1 MQPDRGSIVRICQK
15 ELALFFASPLAWL
28 FLLAFIGIELFVF
41 FWAEAFFARNIA
53 DVRPLFQW
61 LPLLLLFLAATLT
74 MRLWSDERRHGT
86 LEHILTSPQPLWH
99 FIAGKFIACLL
110 LLVLALL
117 LTLPLPLTVSWLGD
131 LDWGP
136 VLSGYL
142 AALLLGAAYLA
153 MGLFVSSR
161 TDNAIVALLGSVL
174 LGLLFYLPGSGL
186 LAGLVS
192 ADVASVLQQLST
204 SSRFDA
210 ITRGVIDLR
219 DLYFYLSLI
228 ALFLVL
234 NGLML
239 ERERWAFE
247 PSLTRSQWQK
257 TLFTGLVAAN
267 FVGANFWLAQLPQL
281 RLDTTAGQQYS
292 LSDVSKNQLAQL
304 QEPLLIRGYFSANTH
319 PLLAPLQPQLQ
330 DLLKEYQVAG
340 RGKVKLELVDPTTD
354 AELEQQ
360 ANQQYQIEPVPF
372 QVADRHQSAIVSS
385 YFHVLLQY
393 GSEHK
398 VLSFRDFI
406 DVKTQGE
413 ADLQV
418 VLRNP
423 EYDITRQIKKLQSQ
437 YQTGGDLIGQLPG
450 KVQLN
455 AYTSADS
462 ELPAQLKTLLQDLPG
477 TLTRLRGTHSQQLPL
492 QRQPVSDEPLLQRL
506 SEQFGAQPLIADPQN
521 PQPFWF
527 VLTLQ
532 LGERELAVPLT
543 DFSSAGLEKSLKATL
558 QRFVPGLTQ
567 TVALVTSAGGPDS
580 YSATGSTF
588 NQLRDM
594 LGSELNVL
602 SEDLA
607 DGKVAAEADVLLLVA
622 PRDLN
627 EKQVFAVDQF
637 LMQGG
642 TVIAATSPYDVNL
655 GQRQLALTEVKSGLN
670 EFLQANGIEI
680 ARQLVLD
687 PQHSTLPV
695 PITRQAGGFS
705 FQQMAMLPYPYFADL
720 RAGAFSQ
727 LADNAAVQAA
737 LPAIYGD
744 LPQLTVPWAS
754 PITITAAQSAA
765 TIAQDA
771 GSANPADTTAKP
783 AVQQAPLTAQPA
795 GQSGL
800 VYQPLLMTSAG
811 SWRSSS
817 LDVMPTVN
825 ADGQVSYSGEQG
837 EAAAATVAVLVSGEF
852 RSFFAGKA
860 NPLLAAQS
868 SDPKVAAATDA
879 SKTASA
885 ATTNDRPLTDS
896 SQLNKSVSAARLIV
910 VSSNSMFSD
919 QAMQLAGSSNGSLY
933 LNNLQLL
940 QNIVSYA
947 LADTE
952 LASIRSRAQFN
963 RTLPAL
969 SVETRSFWEYTN
981 YGIAL
986 LLLLLLF
993 VGERAL
999 HARKKARYQQLIPA

>member
-1 MQPDRGSIVRICQK
+1 MQPDHLSVRRICQK

-28 FLLAFIGIELFVF
+28 FLFAFISIELFVF

-61 LPLLLLFLAATLT
+61 MPLLLLFLAATLT
-74 MRLWSDERRHGT
+74 MRLWSDERRSGT

-99 FIAGKFIACLL
+99 FIAGKFIACVLL
-110 LLVLALL
+110 LLLALT
-117 LTLPLPLTVSWLGD
+117 LTLPIPITVSLLAE

-142 AALLLGAAYLA
+142 AAVLLGAAYLA

-174 LGLLFYLPGSGL
+174 LGLLFYLPGSSL

-192 ADVASVLQQLST
+192 ADVAAVLAQIST

-219 DLYFYLSLI
+219 DLYFYLSLVAVFL
-228 ALFLVL
+228 AL
-234 NGLML
+234 NALML
-239 ERERWAFE
+239 ERERWARE
-247 PSLTRSQWQK
+247 RRLTPVQWAKTALTSLI
-257 TLFTGLVAAN
+257 AAN
-267 FVGANFWLAQLPQL
+267 FIGANFWLSQLPQL
-281 RLDTTAGQQYS
+281 RLDTTAGAQYS
-292 LSDVSKNQLAQL
+292 LSEVSKQQLAGL

-319 PLLAPLQPQLQ
+319 PLLAPLVPQLQ

-393 GSEHK
+393 GSEYK

-418 VLRNP
+418 LLRNP
-423 EYDITRQIKKLQSQ
+423 EYDISRQIKKLQAQ
-437 YQTGGDLIGQLPG
+437 YQSGGDLLAQLPG
-450 KVQLN
+450 TVTLN
-455 AYTSADS
+455 AYVSPET
-462 ELPAQLKTLLQDLPG
+462 ELPAQLKTLMQQLPQTLQQ
-477 TLTRLRGTHSQQLPL
+477 LRGSHGAQLPL
-492 QRQPVSDEPLLQRL
+492 QQQSMADPAVTERISAT
-506 SEQFGAQPLIADPQN
+506 FGAQPMVLDLLQ

-527 VLTLQ
+527 FLTLQ
-532 LGERELAVPLT
+532 LGERELAIPL
-543 DFSSAGLEKSLKATL
+543 SALDQTALEQSIKATL
-558 QRFVPGLTQ
+558 QRFVPGLEQ
-567 TVALVTSAGGPDS
+567 TVALVSGSTMPAGYG
-580 YSATGSTF
+580 ATGSTF
-588 NQLRDM
+588 NQLRE
-594 LGSELNVL
+594 LIGTELNVI

-607 DGKVAAEADVLLLVA
+607 DGKVAAEADVLVLLA
-622 PRDLN
+622 PKDLT

-642 TVIAATSPYDVNL
+642 TVIAATSPYDINL
-655 GQRQLALTEVKSGLN
+655 SQRSLGLTQVQSGLQD
-670 EFLQANGIEI
+670 FLKAQGLSIE
-680 ARQLVLD
+680 QTLVLD

-695 PITRQAGGFS
+695 PVTRQAGGFS

-720 RAGAFSQ
+720 RP
-727 LADNAAVQAA
+727 ADFAATASTTEQQHQR
-737 LPAIYGD
+737 AILGD

-754 PITITAAQSAA
+754 PISVKLLPDSKDTA
-765 TIAQDA
+765 
-771 GSANPADTTAKP
+771 P
-783 AVQQAPLTAQPA
+783 AQPA
-795 GQSGL
+795 LQ
-800 VYQPLLMTSAG
+800 YQTLLSTSAG
-811 SWRSSS
+811 SWRSNSM
-817 LDVMPTVN
+817 DVMPTLGS
-825 ADGQVSYSGEQG
+825 DGQVSYPGDTASTG
-837 EAAAATVAVLVSGEF
+837 AAAVAVLVSGEF
-852 RSFFAGKA
+852 KSYFADKPHPLRETKA
-860 NPLLAAQS
+860 DSATVDNKS
-868 SDPKVAAATDA
+868 SAEPQ
-879 SKTASA
+879 ASA
-885 ATTNDRPLTDS
+885 DPTLSDTGL
-896 SQLNKSVSAARLIV
+896 LKKSAPGARLLL

-919 QAMQLAGSSNGSLY
+919 QTLQLAGSSNGSQY

-940 QNIVSYA
+940 QNMLSFA

-952 LASIRSRAQFN
+952 LSSIRSRAQFN

-969 SVETRSFWEYTN
+969 SPDSRSVLEYAN

-986 LLLLLLF
+986 LLLILLF
-993 VGERAL
+993 GAERYL
-999 HARKKARYQQLIPA
+999 HARKKARYQQLVAM

>member
-1 MQPDRGSIVRICQK
+1 MQPDHLSVRRICQK

-28 FLLAFIGIELFVF
+28 FLFAFISIELFVF

-61 LPLLLLFLAATLT
+61 MPLLLLFLAATLT
-74 MRLWSDERRHGT
+74 MRLWSDERRSGT

-99 FIAGKFIACLL
+99 FIAGKFMACVLL
-110 LLVLALL
+110 LLLALT
-117 LTLPLPLTVSWLGD
+117 LTLPIPVTVSLLAE

-174 LGLLFYLPGSGL
+174 LGLLFYLPGSSL

-192 ADVASVLQQLST
+192 ADVAAVLGQLST

-219 DLYFYLSLI
+219 DLYFYLSLVAVFL
-228 ALFLVL
+228 AL
-234 NGLML
+234 NALML
-239 ERERWAFE
+239 ERERWARE
-247 PSLTRSQWQK
+247 RHLTPAQWAK
-257 TLFTGLVAAN
+257 TALTGLIAAN
-267 FVGANFWLAQLPQL
+267 FIGANFWLSQLPQL
-281 RLDTTAGQQYS
+281 RLDTTAGAQYS
-292 LSDVSKNQLAQL
+292 LSEVSKQQLAGL

-319 PLLAPLQPQLQ
+319 PLLAPLVPQLQ

-418 VLRNP
+418 LLRNP
-423 EYDITRQIKKLQSQ
+423 EYDISRQIKKLQAQ
-437 YQTGGDLIGQLPG
+437 YQSGGDLLAQLPG
-450 KVQLN
+450 TVTLN
-455 AYTSADS
+455 AYVSPES
-462 ELPAQLKTLLQDLPG
+462 ELPAQLKTLLQQLPQ
-477 TLTRLRGTHSQQLPL
+477 TLQQLRGSHSAQLPL
-492 QRQPVSDEPLLQRL
+492 QQQSMADPAVTERINTT
-506 SEQFGAQPLIADPQN
+506 FGAQPMVLDLLQ

-527 VLTLQ
+527 FLTLQ
-532 LGERELAVPLT
+532 LGERELAVPL
-543 DFSSAGLEKSLKATL
+543 SALDQTALEQSIKATL
-558 QRFVPGLTQ
+558 QRFVPGLEQ
-567 TVALVTSAGGPDS
+567 TVALVSGSIMPAGYG
-580 YSATGSTF
+580 ATGSTF
-588 NQLRDM
+588 NQLR
-594 LGSELNVL
+594 ELIGTELQVI

-607 DGKVAAEADVLLLVA
+607 DGKVAAEADVLVLLA
-622 PRDLN
+622 PKDLT

-642 TVIAATSPYDVNL
+642 TVIAATSPYDINL
-655 GQRQLALTEVKSGLN
+655 SQRSLGLTQVQSGLQD
-670 EFLQANGIEI
+670 FLKAQGLSIE
-680 ARQLVLD
+680 QTLVLD

-695 PITRQAGGFS
+695 PVTRQAGGFS

-720 RAGAFSQ
+720 RP
-727 LADNAAVQAA
+727 ADFAATASAAEQQHQQAI
-737 LPAIYGD
+737 LGD

-754 PITITAAQSAA
+754 PISVKPLPDTKATA
-765 TIAQDA
+765 
-771 GSANPADTTAKP
+771 P
-783 AVQQAPLTAQPA
+783 AQPA
-795 GQSGL
+795 LQ
-800 VYQPLLMTSAG
+800 YQTLLSTSAG
-811 SWRSSS
+811 SWRSNS
-817 LDVMPTVN
+817 LDVMPTLGS
-825 ADGQVSYSGEQG
+825 DGQVSYPGDTASTG
-837 EAAAATVAVLVSGEF
+837 AAAVAVLVSGEF
-852 RSFFAGKA
+852 NSYFADKPHPLRETKA
-860 NPLLAAQS
+860 DSATADDKSSAEPQASVDPTLRDTGLL
-868 SDPKVAAATDA
+868 K
-879 SKTASA
+879 KSA
-885 ATTNDRPLTDS
+885 PG
-896 SQLNKSVSAARLIV
+896 ARLLL

-919 QAMQLAGSSNGSLY
+919 QTLQLAGSSNGSQY

-940 QNIVSYA
+940 QNMLSFA

-952 LASIRSRAQFN
+952 LSSIRSRAQFN

-969 SVETRSFWEYTN
+969 SPDSRSVLEYAN

-986 LLLLLLF
+986 LLLILLF
-993 VGERAL
+993 GAERYL
-999 HARKKARYQQLIPA
+999 HARKKARYQQLVAM

>member
-1 MQPDRGSIVRICQK
+1 MLPDRLSVRRITQK

-28 FLLAFIGIELFVF
+28 FLFAFIGIELFVF

-99 FIAGKFIACLL
+99 FIAAKFSACLAL
-110 LLVLALL
+110 LLLALL
-117 LTLPLPLTVSWLGD
+117 LTVPIPLTVSWLAD

-153 MGLFVSSR
+153 IGMFVSSR

-174 LGLLFYLPGSGL
+174 LGLLFYLPGSGV

-192 ADVASVLQQLST
+192 ADVASVLNQFST

-239 ERERWAFE
+239 DRERWAFE
-247 PSLTRSQWQK
+247 SRLTRSQWQK
-257 TLFTGLVAAN
+257 TLFTALLAAN
-267 FVGANFWLAQLPQL
+267 FIGANFWLAQLPQL

-292 LSDVSKNQLAQL
+292 LSNVSKNQLAQL

-319 PLLAPLQPQLQ
+319 PLLAPLVPQLQ

-340 RGKVKLELVDPTTD
+340 LGKVKLELVDPTTD

-385 YFHVLLQY
+385 YFHILLQY

-398 VLSFRDFI
+398 VLGFSDFI
-406 DVKTQGE
+406 DVKAQGE

-418 VLRNP
+418 LLRNP
-423 EYDITRQIKKLQSQ
+423 EYDITKQIKKLQAQ
-437 YQTGGDLIGQLPG
+437 YQTSGDLIAQLPAP
-450 KVQLN
+450 VQLN
-455 AYTSADS
+455 VYASPDD
-462 ELPAQLKTLLQDLPG
+462 ELPAPLQDLLKALPQ
-477 TLTRLRGTHSQQLPL
+477 TLTSLRGQHSEQLAL
-492 QRQPVSDEPLLQRL
+492 QRQNVSEPARQQRL
-506 SEQFGAQPLIADPQN
+506 TQQFGAQPMQADPQN

-527 VLTLQ
+527 FLTLQ

-543 DFSSAGLEKSLKATL
+543 DFSADNLEKALRSTL
-558 QRFVPGLTQ
+558 QRFVPGLEQ
-567 TVALVTSAGGPDS
+567 TVALVTSAGG
-580 YSATGSTF
+580 YGATGSTF
-588 NQLRDM
+588 NQLREL

-602 SEDLA
+602 SEDLS
-607 DGKVAAEADVLLLVA
+607 DGKVAPEADVLVVLA
-622 PRDLN
+622 PKDLN
-627 EKQVFAVDQF
+627 EKQLFAVDQF

-655 GQRQLALTEVKSGLN
+655 GQRQLALTEVKSGLS
-670 EFLQANGIEI
+670 EFLQAQGVSID
-680 ARQLVLD
+680 RQLVLD

-695 PITRQAGGFS
+695 PVTRQAGGFS
-705 FQQMAMLPYPYFADL
+705 FQQMAMLPYPYFANL
-720 RAGAFSQ
+720 RAGAFGPATGS
-727 LADNAAVQAA
+727 ASA
-737 LPAIYGD
+737 AIYGD

-754 PITITAAQSAA
+754 PINIKTAKSAA
-765 TIAQDA
+765 TTPPDA
-771 GSANPADTTAKP
+771 GTTKPTGAGVHNTAEQTAPAEHSADSS
-783 AVQQAPLTAQPA
+783 
-795 GQSGL
+795 SGL
-800 VYQPLLMTSAG
+800 VYQPLLVTSAG

-817 LDVMPTVN
+817 LDVMPTLN
-825 ADGQVSYSGEQG
+825 ADGQVSYSGEPG
-837 EAAAATVAVLVSGEF
+837 EAAAATVAVLVTGEF
-852 RSFFAGKA
+852 RSFFAGKPH
-860 NPLLAAQS
+860 PLLAEQAGET
-868 SDPKVAAATDA
+868 AANE
-879 SKTASA
+879 A
-885 ATTNDRPLTDS
+885 AKRESEPTSQRPLTDS
-896 SQLNKSVSAARLIV
+896 SQLNKSAAGARLLV
-910 VSSNSMFSD
+910 VASNSMFSD
-919 QAMQLAGSSNGSLY
+919 QTMQLAGSGNGSLY

-940 QNIVSYA
+940 QNMVSYA

-969 SVETRSFWEYTN
+969 SVETRSFWEYAN
-981 YGIAL
+981 YGFAL

-993 VGERAL
+993 AGERAL
-999 HARKKARYQQLIPA
+999 HSRKKARYQQFIAA

>member
-1 MQPDRGSIVRICQK
+1 MQPDHLSVRRICQK

-28 FLLAFIGIELFVF
+28 FLFAFISIELFVF

-61 LPLLLLFLAATLT
+61 MPLLLLFLAATLT
-74 MRLWSDERRHGT
+74 MRLWSDERRSGT

-99 FIAGKFIACLL
+99 FVAGKFSACLL
-110 LLVLALL
+110 LLLLALT
-117 LTLPLPLTVSWLGD
+117 LTLPIPVTVSLLAE

-174 LGLLFYLPGSGL
+174 LGLLFYLPGSSL

-192 ADVASVLQQLST
+192 ADVAAILAQIST

-219 DLYFYLSLI
+219 DLYFYLSLVAVFL
-228 ALFLVL
+228 AL
-234 NGLML
+234 NALML
-239 ERERWAFE
+239 ERERWARE
-247 PSLTRSQWQK
+247 RRLTPTQWAK
-257 TLFTGLVAAN
+257 TALTGLIAAN
-267 FVGANFWLAQLPQL
+267 FIGANFWLSQLPQL
-281 RLDTTAGQQYS
+281 RLDTTAGAQYS
-292 LSDVSKNQLAQL
+292 LSEVSKQQLAGL

-319 PLLAPLQPQLQ
+319 PLLAPLVPQLQ

-418 VLRNP
+418 LLRNP
-423 EYDITRQIKKLQSQ
+423 EYDISRQIKKLQAQ
-437 YQTGGDLIGQLPG
+437 YQSGGDVLAQLPG
-450 KVQLN
+450 TVTLN
-455 AYTSADS
+455 AYVSPET
-462 ELPAQLKTLLQDLPG
+462 ELPAQLKTLMQQLPQTLQQ
-477 TLTRLRGTHSQQLPL
+477 LRGRHSAQLPL
-492 QRQPVSDEPLLQRL
+492 QQQAMTDKAITERISAT
-506 SEQFGAQPLIADPQN
+506 FGAQPMVLDLLQ

-527 VLTLQ
+527 FLTLQ
-532 LGERELAVPLT
+532 QGERELAIPLT
-543 DFSSAGLEKSLKATL
+543 ALDQTALEQSIKATL
-558 QRFVPGLTQ
+558 QRFVPGLEQ
-567 TVALVTSAGGPDS
+567 TVALVNGTSMPAGYGAS
-580 YSATGSTF
+580 GSTF
-588 NQLRDM
+588 NQLRE
-594 LGSELNVL
+594 LIGTELNVI
-602 SEDLA
+602 SEDLT
-607 DGKVAAEADVLLLVA
+607 DGKVAAEADVLVLLA
-622 PRDLN
+622 PKDLT

-655 GQRQLALTEVKSGLN
+655 SQRSLGLTAVNSGLQD
-670 EFLQANGIEI
+670 FLKAQGLSLE
-680 ARQLVLD
+680 QTLVLD

-695 PITRQAGGFS
+695 PVTRQAGGFS

-720 RAGAFSQ
+720 RP
-727 LADNAAVQAA
+727 ADFAATANAAEQQHQR
-737 LPAIYGD
+737 AILGD

-754 PITITAAQSAA
+754 PINVT
-765 TIAQDA
+765 
-771 GSANPADTTAKP
+771 
-783 AVQQAPLTAQPA
+783 PLTAREDKAQAPAQPA
-795 GQSGL
+795 LQ
-800 VYQPLLMTSAG
+800 YQTLLSTSAG
-811 SWRSSS
+811 SWRSNS
-817 LDVMPTVN
+817 LDVMPTLGS
-825 ADGQVSYSGEQG
+825 DGQVSYPGDNASTG
-837 EAAAATVAVLVSGEF
+837 AATVAVLVSGEF
-852 RSFFAGKA
+852 KSYFADKPH
-860 NPLLAAQS
+860 PLRESKPESATPDDKS
-868 SDPKVAAATDA
+868 SAETK
-879 SKTASA
+879 ASA
-885 ATTNDRPLTDS
+885 DATLRDTGL
-896 SQLNKSVSAARLIV
+896 LKKSAPGARLLL

-919 QAMQLAGSSNGSLY
+919 QTLQLAGSSQGSQY

-940 QNIVSYA
+940 QNMLSFA

-952 LASIRSRAQFN
+952 LSSIRSRAQFN

-969 SVETRSFWEYTN
+969 TPEHRSGWEYAN
-981 YGIAL
+981 YAVAL
-986 LLLLLLF
+986 LLLGLLF
-993 VGERAL
+993 GAERYL
-999 HARKKARYQQLIPA
+999 HARKKARYQQLVAM

>member
-1 MQPDRGSIVRICQK
+1 MQPDHLSVRRICQK

-28 FLLAFIGIELFVF
+28 FLFAFISIELFVF

-61 LPLLLLFLAATLT
+61 MPLLLLFLAATLT
-74 MRLWSDERRHGT
+74 MRLWSDERRSGT

-99 FIAGKFIACLL
+99 FIAGKFSACLL
-110 LLVLALL
+110 LLLLALT
-117 LTLPLPLTVSWLGD
+117 LTLPIPVTVSLLAE

-174 LGLLFYLPGSGL
+174 LGLLFYLPGSSL

-192 ADVASVLQQLST
+192 ADVAAILAQIST

-219 DLYFYLSLI
+219 DLYFYLSLVAVFL
-228 ALFLVL
+228 AL
-234 NGLML
+234 NALML
-239 ERERWAFE
+239 ERERWARE
-247 PSLTRSQWQK
+247 RRLTPTQWAK
-257 TLFTGLVAAN
+257 TALTGLIAAN
-267 FVGANFWLAQLPQL
+267 FIGANFWLSQLPQL
-281 RLDTTAGQQYS
+281 RLDTTAGAQYS
-292 LSDVSKNQLAQL
+292 LSEVSKQQLAGL

-319 PLLAPLQPQLQ
+319 PLLAPLVPQLQ

-372 QVADRHQSAIVSS
+372 QVADRHQSSIVSS

-418 VLRNP
+418 LLRNP
-423 EYDITRQIKKLQSQ
+423 EYDISRQIKKLQAQ
-437 YQTGGDLIGQLPG
+437 YQSGGDVLAQLPG
-450 KVQLN
+450 TVTLN
-455 AYTSADS
+455 AYVSPET
-462 ELPAQLKTLLQDLPG
+462 ELPAQLKTLMQQLPQTLQQ
-477 TLTRLRGTHSQQLPL
+477 LRGRHSAQLPL
-492 QRQPVSDEPLLQRL
+492 QQQAMTDPAITERISAT
-506 SEQFGAQPLIADPQN
+506 FGAQPMVLDLLQ

-527 VLTLQ
+527 FLTLQ
-532 LGERELAVPLT
+532 QGERELAIPLT
-543 DFSSAGLEKSLKATL
+543 ALDQTALEQSIKATL
-558 QRFVPGLTQ
+558 QRFVPGLEQ
-567 TVALVTSAGGPDS
+567 TVALVSGSSMPAGYG
-580 YSATGSTF
+580 ATGSTF
-588 NQLRDM
+588 NQLRE
-594 LGSELNVL
+594 LIGTELNVI
-602 SEDLA
+602 SEDLT
-607 DGKVAAEADVLLLVA
+607 DGKVAAEADVLVLLA
-622 PRDLN
+622 PKDLT

-642 TVIAATSPYDVNL
+642 TFIAATSPYDVNL
-655 GQRQLALTEVKSGLN
+655 SQRSLGLTAVNSGLQD
-670 EFLQANGIEI
+670 FLKAQGLSLE
-680 ARQLVLD
+680 QTLVLD

-695 PITRQAGGFS
+695 PVTRQAGGFS

-720 RAGAFSQ
+720 RP
-727 LADNAAVQAA
+727 ADFAATANAAEQQHQR
-737 LPAIYGD
+737 AILGD

-754 PITITAAQSAA
+754 PIKVTPLAASQDK
-765 TIAQDA
+765 AQ
-771 GSANPADTTAKP
+771 T
-783 AVQQAPLTAQPA
+783 QPA
-795 GQSGL
+795 LQ
-800 VYQPLLMTSAG
+800 YQTLLSTSAG
-811 SWRSSS
+811 SWRSNS
-817 LDVMPTVN
+817 LDVMPTLGS
-825 ADGQVSYSGEQG
+825 DGQVSYPGDTASTG
-837 EAAAATVAVLVSGEF
+837 AAPVAVLVSGEF
-852 RSFFAGKA
+852 KSYFADKA
-860 NPLLAAQS
+860 HPLRESKPESATPDDKS
-868 SDPKVAAATDA
+868 SAETK
-879 SKTASA
+879 ASA
-885 ATTNDRPLTDS
+885 DATLRDTGL
-896 SQLNKSVSAARLIV
+896 LKKSAPGARLLL

-919 QAMQLAGSSNGSLY
+919 QTLQLAASSQGSQY

-940 QNIVSYA
+940 QNMLSFA

-952 LASIRSRAQFN
+952 LSSIRSRAQFN

-969 SVETRSFWEYTN
+969 TPEHRSGWEYAN
-981 YGIAL
+981 YAVAL
-986 LLLLLLF
+986 LLLGLLF
-993 VGERAL
+993 GAERYL
-999 HARKKARYQQLIPA
+999 HARKKARYQQLMAM